1 MATGKLGKIV
11 MRIRKGE
18 NDVCQGNRDRRDG
31 KTRYHRC
38 ACDDAAGCV
47 PAPRASIV
55 SIAPEYQPLEVVV
68 ATGRAGTR
76 TQGSWV
82 ATMQNA
88 TGKSLAIGLMVTDQ
102 QRRGERGPVLP
113 SGAAVGTLMTGC
125 SWCAPAGW
133 SVDTGGV
140 GDGTVSVPAPAPA
153 GGVAVPLPVLN
164 RVNGVT
170 VSRVWVP
177 VLQVPTVAGA
187 RVTVSTPVTFSL
199 PAQWQAPGMP
209 DWRQTPWASR
219 GVTKRAGARRKQDG
233 RRDNRLRAA
242 HRGFGARFGG
252 GPGRRATPRCD
263 PARTGISG
271 GRFAPKLFCIDN
283 PPMGGHSPL
292 CRAAA

>member
-1 MATGKLGKIV
+1 MSVKGIATGEMARLAITAVLATTRLGASPPPGQY
-11 MRIRKGE
+11 RTYRTG
-18 NDVCQGNRDRRDG
+18 
-31 KTRYHRC
+31 
-38 ACDDAAGCV
+38 V
-47 PAPRASIV
+47 PAPRSSRRHRTRGHAY
-55 SIAPEYQPLEVVV
+55 PGVVGGNH
-68 ATGRAGTR
+68 AKCYRQESGHWPDGHGPTTERRARTRAALRGGR
-76 TQGSWV
+76 WDV
-82 ATMQNA
+82 DD
-88 TGKSLAIGLMVTDQ
+88 GLLVVRA
-102 QRRGERGPVLP
+102 RRVVRGY
-113 SGAAVGTLMTGC
+113 
-125 SWCAPAGW
+125 
-133 SVDTGGV
+133 GGV
-140 GDGTVSVPAPAPA
+140 GDGTVSVPAPAPG